1 MPDATSVNAAFEA
14 FPDEVRP
21 ILGRLREII
30 LEVAA
35 TSKGVGEI
43 EETLKWGQPSYLT
56 KRPKSGTTI
65 RLGVTKSGKPAL
77 FTHCQTTVVS
87 DFQSHFPN
95 DLTYE
100 GNRAVIIENLDATE
114 PLLRQFISS
123 AMTYHLKT

>member
-1 MPDATSVNAAFEA
+1 MPDAISVNSAFEA

-43 EETLKWGQPSYLT
+43 EETIKWDQPLYLT
-56 KRPKSGTTI
+56 KRTKSGTAI

-77 FTHCQTTVVS
+77 STHCQTTVVS

-100 GNRAVIIENLDATE
+100 GNRAFIVEDLDAAET
-114 PLLRQFISS
+114 LLKQFISS